1 MTETKHTR
9 LPWVHIPLEGS
20 QGIYPAKLK
29 QMNLYRDRIAELP
42 QWATDLSGQT
52 ISGQTK
58 DQAIANAAFIIK
70 ACNSFY
76 HDKADLKTLAAAYLS
91 RDVSSDL
98 HDLARKIIDG
108 GNK

>member
-1 MTETKHTR
+1 MTEIKHTR
-9 LPWVHIPLEGS
+9 LPWVHIPLDGS

-42 QWATDLSGQT
+42 QWATELSGQT
-52 ISGQTK
+52 R

-91 RDVSSDL
+91 RDVTSDL
-98 HDLARKIIDG
+98 YNLARKIIDG